1 MFPTYADNREVE
13 RLFKHLEI
21 TKYFPRQT
29 ISYLY
34 DVTLAMTWVLTF
46 PAECFS
52 MVWFA
57 AGGRVC
63 LTMTAKKCCHL
74 LSDFW
79 VPSALQADSDLFP
92 VHSPVE
98 HVARHC
104 PHFKEQITE
113 VRTRW
118 LTWPRDSQLLGV
130 SAGVSPRSLSPGL
143 PHVPLA
149 VTCLSFSLPCLL
161 RGHRDVGW
169 RCNLSVWK
177 SLQWISV

>member
-21 TKYFPRQT
+21 TKYFLKET

-34 DVTLAMTWVLTF
+34 DITLAMTWVLTF

-63 LTMTAKKCCHL
+63 LTMMAKKCCHL

-79 VPSALQADSDLFP
+79 VPSALQADSDSFP

-118 LTWPRDSQLLGV
+118 LTWQGTLGSWA
-130 SAGVSPRSLSPGL
+130 SALASHRGLCLQASRMSPLPSPASHFHSPASLGD
-143 PHVPLA
+143 
-149 VTCLSFSLPCLL
+149 T
-161 RGHRDVGW
+161 GM
-169 RCNLSVWK
+169 
-177 SLQWISV
+177 